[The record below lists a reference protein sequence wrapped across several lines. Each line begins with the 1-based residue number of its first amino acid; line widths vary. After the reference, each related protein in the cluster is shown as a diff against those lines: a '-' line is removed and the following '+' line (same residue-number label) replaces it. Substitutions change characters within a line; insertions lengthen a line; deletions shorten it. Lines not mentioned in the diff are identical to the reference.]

1 MSGRIGVT
9 GYSASARLPIRRG
22 LVECINRTNP
32 VPLTRTDLQPTAG
45 AARSRRGGYA
55 KKHSDEVVLEVRR
68 LYEQERI
75 KTGGIVAILTSKGV
89 SITAGDVGRYIDY
102 QSRGALVPE
111 PNASPYL

>member
-1 MSGRIGVT
+1 MGGRIGVA

-45 AARSRRGGYA
+45 ASRNRKAGNGA
-55 KKHSDEVVLEVRR
+55 KHADQVVLEVRR
-68 LYEQERI
+68 LYEQEHIR
-75 KTGGIVAILTSKGV
+75 TGGIIAILAGKGV

-102 QSRGALVPE
+102 QSRGTLVPA